1 MTVVCTISDGDAMA
15 SMHATMP
22 LIAGCALTILASVV
36 VTAKFLPLLLVGW
49 TPVVGMAYYGML
61 HYRAYRSSKANRV

>member
-1 MTVVCTISDGDAMA
+1 
-15 SMHATMP
+15 MP

-49 TPVVGMAYYGML
+49 TPVVGMPYYGML